1 MDIVAKSKEFRK
13 VLGKVY
19 RGVASR
25 PPYPA
30 LSGIHLEVENNSLKL
45 TATDLEVGITSRC
58 PVEVREE
65 GSVVLPG
72 KVLYNLVKSLSSP
85 ELEIVSLPDGNSE
98 IRGGKSYYKLSGFP
112 ADDFPLF
119 PLPSSITSF
128 SVPGEK
134 LKEGLMK
141 VYFTASKDESS
152 LPLSGVLF
160 HFEEEGKLKLV
171 ASDDHVLSL
180 CSIEVQNGEVAQYIL
195 PLRAITE
202 IIRLAEGETRIFP
215 AKGFILFQWEDISLF
230 SRLIEGEYPDY
241 KRVIPQS
248 FVTQTSL
255 PGDEL
260 RKALERVSLVAPP
273 ESPVVELLLGEG
285 KIELSSSGE
294 VGIAKEEVEAE
305 IEGEEIKIFFNARYL
320 LDTLRSFSGEKA
332 MLEISGELAPTR
344 LRGEDEHLQYILMP
358 VEIKE

>member
-160 HFEEEGKLKLV
+160 HFEEEGKLRLV

-180 CSIEVQNGEVAQYIL
+180 CSIEVQNG
-195 PLRAITE
+195 
-202 IIRLAEGETRIFP
+202 
-215 AKGFILFQWEDISLF
+215 K
-230 SRLIEGEYPDY
+230 
-241 KRVIPQS
+241 
-248 FVTQTSL
+248 
-255 PGDEL
+255 
-260 RKALERVSLVAPP
+260 
-273 ESPVVELLLGEG
+273 
-285 KIELSSSGE
+285 
-294 VGIAKEEVEAE
+294 
-305 IEGEEIKIFFNARYL
+305 
-320 LDTLRSFSGEKA
+320 
-332 MLEISGELAPTR
+332 
-344 LRGEDEHLQYILMP
+344 
-358 VEIKE
+358 